1 MIVKNA
7 EPFYFPGNS
16 TGCLL
21 IHGFTGAPTE
31 MRPLGEYLAE
41 NGFSV
46 LGVRLSG
53 HGTKMA
59 DLKRSHW
66 QDWSA
71 SVLDGWNLLQST
83 TDKIILIGLSMGGT
97 LALYHASFLPVQGIV
112 SLSAPYRIDPD
123 PRLAVLQILSHFIPY
138 VSKGDS
144 DWQDQNAIEEHFSYE
159 KYPTKAILQLNLLL
173 KEMQVSLPKIT
184 APALL
189 IHSKKDLGVNPENL
203 TLIYQNLGTKE
214 GDKEMVWLEN
224 SGHVVTRDLE
234 KITVFN
240 KVLRF
245 TKSISGSNQ

>member
-123 PRLAVLQILSHFIPY
+123 PRLVVLQILSHFIPY

-144 DWQDQNAIEEHFSYE
+144 DWQDQNAVEEHFSYE

-173 KEMQVSLPKIT
+173 KEMQVSLPKVT

-189 IHSKKDLGVNPENL
+189 IHSKKDLGVNPENM

-214 GDKEMVWLEN
+214 EDKEMFWLEN

-234 KITVFN
+234 KMIVFN
-240 KVLRF
+240 KILNF
-245 TKSISGSNQ
+245 TKGIRGSKQ

>member
-31 MRPLGEYLAE
+31 MRPLGEFLAD

-59 DLKRSHW
+59 DLTRSHW

-83 TDKIILIGLSMGGT
+83 TDKIILIGLSMGGA
-97 LALYHASFLPVQGIV
+97 LALYHASFLPVQGVV

-123 PRLAVLQILSHFIPY
+123 PRLVVLPLLSHFIPY
-138 VSKGDS
+138 VSKGES
-144 DWQDQNAIEEHFSYE
+144 DWQDPDAVEEHFSYD
-159 KYPTKAILQLNLLL
+159 KYPTKAILQLNKLLGKL
-173 KEMQVSLPKIT
+173 QQSLGKVT

-189 IHSKKDLGVNPENL
+189 IHSKKDLGVNPENM
-203 TLIYQNLGTKE
+203 TLIYQGLGTNE
-214 GDKEMVWLEN
+214 ADKKMVWLEN

-234 KITVFN
+234 KMTVFN
-240 KVLRF
+240 EVLSF
-245 TKSISGSNQ
+245 AKDIQGSNQ